1 MTDPKPKTDAIARP
15 HTELR
20 HRPEEAAG
28 QGVAPATT
36 HNTTLKPRTQAA
48 RLPASADD
56 AGDELFNDMP
66 V

>member
-20 HRPEEAAG
+20 HRPEEDAG

-36 HNTTLKPRTQAA
+36 LKPRTPAE
-48 RLPASADD
+48 RLPAGADD
-56 AGDELFNDMP
+56 AGEEPFNDMP